1 MHAVSVNLK
10 IVTVRFVRDRL
21 LSSILLQKRLQF
33 LMSLK
38 NISTNQYNFSKYT
51 PPGLDTLIRN

>member
-1 MHAVSVNLK
+1 MYAVSVNLK

-21 LSSILLQKRLQF
+21 SSILLQKRPQSLT
-33 LMSLK
+33 SLK